1 MDRSGELSS
10 VRRNAVFATVA
21 LGLLLAALDQ
31 TIVGTALPTIVG
43 DLGGA
48 SHLSWVVTAYLLA
61 ETIATALAGKLGDLF
76 GRKLVFQI
84 SVAIFMVAS
93 FFCGFAQNMA
103 WLVAW
108 RGVQGVGAGGILVTA
123 MALIA
128 DYIPLRERGK
138 YQGALGGVFGVVTV
152 LGPLLGG
159 LFTDHLTWRWAF
171 YINIPLGL
179 LVMFICA
186 TTMPKIP
193 TARRPV
199 IDYLGITMIA
209 VASTCLILM
218 TSWGGS
224 EYPWA
229 SPEIIGLGV
238 GGLLAL
244 ALFVLVELRAEEPM
258 LPMRLFRNQVFSIC
272 GLLSFIVGFSMFGAL
287 TFLPTF
293 LQYVQGVSAT
303 ASGLRMLPMV
313 FGLLIT
319 SMASGTIVGR
329 TGRYKWFPVIGGL
342 VTALGMWLLSLMDAQ
357 TTVLV
362 SSVFLF
368 VLGLGLGMSMQVL
381 TIVVQNT
388 VNYHD
393 LGVATSGVTFLRTLG
408 SAFGVALFGTVYT
421 HALGTQLERFGP
433 LLGVLDRRRLESP
446 EGVHGLP
453 DAIRLLVV
461 GGYTEALQTV
471 FRAAVPVGL
480 LAAVIALF
488 LKQVPLR
495 DTARAAARDMGE
507 GFGMPETADR
517 SEQLERAIATV
528 LRQKGQAVAPH
539 VLASAGVD
547 GGVGLAWCLSRV
559 VLFAEHYG
567 QARVS
572 DIAAH
577 YHVPAPVLWPAYR
590 SCAER
595 GYLAES
601 AGAVTLTPR
610 GTAEYDRIATAWRHW
625 LSGELADWDDA
636 SDEDFELALRQA
648 SRELVFKDEPEVQPI
663 EPSPDGPRPPTRER
677 PRVGAHRR

>member
-76 GRKLVFQI
+76 GRKLLFQV
-84 SVAIFMVAS
+84 SVAVFIVAS
-93 FFCGFAQNMA
+93 FFCGFAHNMA

-108 RGVQGVGAGGILVTA
+108 RGVQGAGAGGILVTA

-159 LFTDHLTWRWAF
+159 LFTDHLSWRWAF

-179 LVMFICA
+179 LVMLICA
-186 TTMPKIP
+186 STMPKLP
-193 TARRPV
+193 TAARPI
-199 IDYLGITMIA
+199 IDYLGIAMIA

-218 TSWGGS
+218 TSWGGT
-224 EYPWA
+224 EFPWL

-238 GGLLAL
+238 GGLVAML
-244 ALFVLVELRAEEPM
+244 LFVVVELRAREPM
-258 LPMRLFRNQVFSIC
+258 LPMRLFRNPVFTIC
-272 GLLSFIVGFSMFGAL
+272 GVLSFIVGFSMFGAL

-293 LQYVQGVSAT
+293 MQYVQGASAT
-303 ASGLRMLPMV
+303 ASGLRMLPLV

-319 SMASGTIVGR
+319 SITSGTIVGR

-342 VTALGMWLLSLMDAQ
+342 VTALGMWLLSQMTAL
-357 TTVLV
+357 TTLWVE
-362 SSVFLF
+362 SAFLF
-368 VLGLGLGMSMQVL
+368 VLGLGLGMSMQTL

-421 HALGTQLERFGP
+421 HSLQTQLERFGP
-433 LLGVLDRRRLESP
+433 LLGALDPRRLESP
-446 EGVHGLP
+446 AGVHSLP
-453 DAIRLLVV
+453 APIRLLVV
-461 GGYTEALQTV
+461 GGYTEALHMV
-471 FRAAVPVGL
+471 FLSAVPVGL

-495 DTARAAARDMGE
+495 DTARAAATDLGE
-507 GFGMPETADR
+507 GFGMPESPDR
-517 SEQLERAIATV
+517 TEQLERAVATV
-528 LRQKGQAVAPH
+528 WRQKGNAAAPH

-572 DIAAH
+572 DIAEH
-577 YHVPAPVLWPAYR
+577 YHLPPQVLWPAFQRYV
-590 SCAER
+590 AD
-595 GYLAES
+595 GYL
-601 AGAVTLTPR
+601 GAVDGTVALTPR
-610 GTAEYDRIATAWRHW
+610 GTAEYDRIATAWRQW
-625 LSGELADWDDA
+625 LSGELSDWHDT
-636 SDEDFELALRQA
+636 SDEEFEQAVRQA
-648 SRELVFKDEPEVQPI
+648 GRELVFEDETPPAPVSAVPALPQAPARA
-663 EPSPDGPRPPTRER
+663 GPGR
-677 PRVGAHRR
+677 HRA